1 MLITTPNLVA
11 LRSGFSARFQGGLDQ
26 VESQYN
32 QIATVVPSTTGENT
46 YGWLGQVPNMREWIG
61 PRVLQAIMEHEYTI
75 KNRDF
80 ELTIPVKRNHIKDD
94 NLGIYSPLFTEMGRA
109 TGAHPD
115 QMCFG
120 ALEGGFD
127 QLCYDGQN
135 FFDTDHPVIGED
147 GSTTTISNTGG
158 GSGPAWYLLDDSR
171 ALRPII
177 YQDREAPQFVAMD
190 NPTDPNVFNNKEF
203 VYGVDGRNNTGYGF
217 WQMAYGSKQA
227 LNATTYE
234 AARVAL
240 GNMIGDHG
248 RKLGIRGKLLVVP
261 TALEGA
267 AMDILNVERNASGAT
282 NKWQNTARLMVA
294 DWL

>member
-1 MLITTPNLVA
+1 MLITTSNLEA

-135 FFDTDHPVIGED
+135 FFDTDHPVISED